1 MKLAITKKN
10 INVKRSKDDWTDG
23 LVTLISRVNM
33 LFYYI
38 LKNEKKN
45 INYLTML

>member
-1 MKLAITKKN
+1 MKLAITKKK
-10 INVKRSKDDWTDG
+10 INVKRSKDDWTHG

-33 LFYYI
+33 SFYYI

-45 INYLTML
+45 IDYFTML